1 MKIELKQV
9 QGNIYVGKGESNH
22 WVAVD
27 TSVSSDGSAAGTGP
41 MELVLIGLAGCTA
54 MDVESILKK
63 KRADMRKL
71 ELEIVGERASEH
83 PKVFTE
89 IHIVYT
95 IHGNVKQGDAERA
108 VSLSHEKYCS
118 VAGSLKANVTYEI
131 RIVECD
137 AC

>member
-9 QGNIYVGKGESNH
+9 QGNSYVGKGESNH
-22 WVAVD
+22 WVPVD
-27 TSVSSDGSAAGTGP
+27 TSVNSDGSAAGTAP

-71 ELEIVGERASEH
+71 ELEVTGERAVEH
-83 PKVFTE
+83 PKVFTG

-95 IHGNVKQGDAERA
+95 IHGNVNQSDAEHA
-108 VSLSHEKYCS
+108 VSLSQEKYCS
-118 VAGSLKANVTYEI
+118 VAASLKAKVTHEI
-131 RIVECD
+131 RIVE
-137 AC
+137 